1 MKILKPAN
9 QLLLA
14 TLLGFATLSQAADS
28 KSLDLSCDKGVE
40 PGLKADFLK
49 LTKMPPIS
57 KQRIVGVWQHE
68 MPKLTLS
75 IVEVNGKYYD
85 VLRSKYCSSGYEG
98 TLLRQGAGGK
108 FYYPD
113 STVKDYLKID
123 SKGNL
128 GRYDNAG
135 YIDSYAKR
143 TKLFAD

>member
-1 MKILKPAN
+1 MQILKHAK
-9 QLLLA
+9 QLFLA

-28 KSLDLSCDKGVE
+28 QNLDISCDKGVE
-40 PGLKADFLK
+40 PGKSANFSS
-49 LTKMPPIS
+49 LTKMPAIS
-57 KQRIVGVWQHE
+57 KQRVLGVWQHE
-68 MPKLTLS
+68 VSSLTLS

-85 VLRSKYCSSGYEG
+85 VIRSKYCSSGKVG
-98 TLLRQGAGGK
+98 TLLRPGAGGK

-113 STVKDYLKID
+113 STVSDYLKID
-123 SKGNL
+123 GKGNL